1 MPKQC
6 PTGVVCVEYTAVS
19 FYIIIFSIIG
29 YLVYLNYQEK
39 TPIQIFNQLPSNS
52 SSSNDLDKN
61 TNIFNSSLE
70 PPLSTNQ
77 HFPPLAEDVRGGIP
91 INVKTRPTSQQH
103 SYSQIG
109 ILTKENMNGNGEN
122 LILPLMGKL
131 NDTRRDKWNFYT
143 ISNTGA
149 VNTKL
154 PISVNGKNCSNEYG
168 CDDVMNGDTVYV
180 EGYNGIFNVTKYE
193 NNDFQYIPYL

>member
-19 FYIIIFSIIG
+19 FYIIIFGIIG
-29 YLVYLNYQEK
+29 YLVYLNFQEK
-39 TPIQIFNQLPSNS
+39 TPIHIFNQLPSN
-52 SSSNDLDKN
+52 NDLDKN
-61 TNIFNSSLE
+61 TNIFHSSME
-70 PPLSTNQ
+70 PPLSINQ
-77 HFPPLAEDVRGGIP
+77 HFPPLSGDVRGGIP
-91 INVKTRPTSQQH
+91 INMKTRPSRQQH
-103 SYSQIG
+103 NYSQIG
-109 ILTKENMNGNGEN
+109 ILTKENLNGNGEN

-143 ISNTGA
+143 ISNTGS

>member
-6 PTGVVCVEYTAVS
+6 PTGVVCVEYTAIS
-19 FYIIIFSIIG
+19 FYIIIFGIIG
-29 YLVYLNYQEK
+29 YLVYLNFQEK
-39 TPIQIFNQLPSNS
+39 TPIHIFNQLPSN
-52 SSSNDLDKN
+52 NDLDKN
-61 TNIFNSSLE
+61 TNIFHSSME

-77 HFPPLAEDVRGGIP
+77 HFPPLSRDVRGGIP
-91 INVKTRPTSQQH
+91 INMKTRPSSQQQN
-103 SYSQIG
+103 YSQVG
-109 ILTKENMNGNGEN
+109 ILTKENLNGNGEN

-143 ISNTGA
+143 ISNTGS